1 MRVLCKQKNVGMIII
16 THDMGVIADIT
27 DRVAVMYHGNLVEH
41 GHTAK
46 ILGDPDHPYTQSL
59 ISAVPRPDVKLVRF
73 PQVTYIE
80 DIETKKEDI
89 DISDHWLGQGQNFKS
104 AKGPLIKLNNITMR
118 FTTKP
123 AIMKKNRIYL
133 DAENTVSLD
142 INEGEVFGLVGE
154 SGSGKSTLS
163 YVLSGKN
170 DYDVNEGS
178 IHLKSKNIID
188 LEPDERSK
196 LGLFLAFQYPIELP
210 GVTGMTFLRT
220 IINSSRLAN
229 NLPELEGIEI
239 VKLIREKAANLEISQ
254 DMLKRFV
261 NVGFSGG
268 EKKRFEILQMS
279 LLNPSIAILDETD
292 SGLDVDALRIVG
304 NGVTELKSKDR
315 GMLVI
320 THYQRLL
327 DHIKPDVVH
336 IMADGRIV
344 KTGGPDLALEV
355 ENNGYSDILDEAS

>member
-1 MRVLCKQKNVGMIII
+1 M
-16 THDMGVIADIT
+16 
-27 DRVAVMYHGNLVEH
+27 NLLKIDNLHASIGEE
-41 GHTAK
+41 K
-46 ILGDPDHPYTQSL
+46 ILNGFSL
-59 ISAVPRPDVKLVRF
+59 EINAG
-73 PQVTYIE
+73 
-80 DIETKKEDI
+80 ET
-89 DISDHWLGQGQNFKS
+89 H
-104 AKGPLIKLNNITMR
+104 
-118 FTTKP
+118 
-123 AIMKKNRIYL
+123 AIMGPN
-133 DAENTVSLD
+133 
-142 INEGEVFGLVGE
+142 
-154 SGSGKSTLS
+154 GSGKSTLS

-178 IHLKSKNIID
+178 IHLKNKNIID
-188 LEPDERSK
+188 LEADERSK
-196 LGLFLAFQYPIELP
+196 LGMFLAFQYPIELP

-229 NLPELEGIEI
+229 NLPELEGIET
-239 VKLIREKAANLEISQ
+239 VKMIREKAAKLEISQ

-327 DHIKPDVVH
+327 DHIIPDFVH
-336 IMADGRIV
+336 IMVKGKIV
-344 KTGGPDLALEV
+344 ESGGPELAKVV
-355 ENNGYSDILDEAS
+355 EKEGYKRFINED

>member
-1 MRVLCKQKNVGMIII
+1 VLDNELSE
-16 THDMGVIADIT
+16 THIM
-27 DRVAVMYHGNLVEH
+27 NLLKIDNLHASIGEE
-41 GHTAK
+41 K
-46 ILGDPDHPYTQSL
+46 ILNGFSL
-59 ISAVPRPDVKLVRF
+59 EINAG
-73 PQVTYIE
+73 
-80 DIETKKEDI
+80 ET
-89 DISDHWLGQGQNFKS
+89 H
-104 AKGPLIKLNNITMR
+104 
-118 FTTKP
+118 
-123 AIMKKNRIYL
+123 AIMGPN
-133 DAENTVSLD
+133 
-142 INEGEVFGLVGE
+142 
-154 SGSGKSTLS
+154 GSGKSTLS
-163 YVLSGKN
+163 YVLSGKD
-170 DYDVNEGS
+170 DYDVTEGS

-188 LEPDERSK
+188 LEADERSK
-196 LGLFLAFQYPIELP
+196 LGMFLAFQYPIELP

-327 DHIKPDVVH
+327 DHIIPDFVH
-336 IMADGRIV
+336 IMV
-344 KTGGPDLALEV
+344 KGKILESGGPELAKVV
-355 ENNGYSDILDEAS
+355 EKEGYKRFIDEN